1 MREIVF
7 YRSSAGRSPVEDYL
21 ATLSARQVRRI
32 WDVLD
37 AVRTLERVP
46 AAYLKKLAGTDGL
59 WEVRVSA
66 GRNAFRLLCF
76 LDGMN
81 VVVVLTGFAK
91 KTEKAPLLEIQVA
104 QQRRR
109 DYLNRKQANGG

>member
-7 YRSSAGRSPVEDYL
+7 YQTQAGRCPVQEYL
-21 ATLSARQVRRI
+21 ATLSPKQVRRI

-37 AVRTLERVP
+37 GVRTLERLP
-46 AAYLKKLAGTDGL
+46 AAYLKKLVDTDGL

-66 GRNAFRLLCF
+66 GRDAFRLLCF
-76 LDGMN
+76 FDGLN

-91 KTEKAPLLEIQVA
+91 KTPKTPRLEIQVA
-104 QQRRR
+104 HQRRR
-109 DYLNRKQANGG
+109 DYLNRKQSNGG

>member
-7 YRSSAGRSPVEDYL
+7 YRTRAGRSPVQEYI
-21 ATLSARQVRRI
+21 AALSKKQARRI

-37 AVRTLERVP
+37 AVRTLEHVP

-66 GRNAFRLLCF
+66 GRDAFRLLSF
-76 LDGMN
+76 FHGMN

-91 KTEKAPLLEIQVA
+91 KTEKTPLLEIQVA
-104 QQRRR
+104 HRRRR
-109 DYLNRKQANGG
+109 DYLNGKQANGG